1 MKIIAIQVI
10 IILLSLNSANGQR
23 INLQFNPIPASFN
36 INLPNSVYA
45 TDINYDSTD
54 ISRQAFHI
62 FLPDTS
68 GTFPLVI
75 LIHGGGFIN
84 GSRDVVLKDP
94 DRKADVKYFLENGVA
109 YASIGY
115 RLIEKNQG
123 DTIGV
128 IKCLM
133 DCKRALQFIRFYSSS
148 LHINPIRVAL
158 TGPSAGAG
166 TSLWLA
172 TSSDMANPNDSDPV
186 LKESTRVSATAII
199 GSQAT
204 YDLYKWETDVFHNFD
219 GQGTCFTVDSMI
231 NLLGFQRYSNFYG
244 GIDSAYQ
251 ILYDPFL
258 IQYRQDVDMLYHISN
273 DDPPLYI
280 NSPSMAIHPR
290 QDPFHHPF
298 HGREIHTAALN
309 SSLVEVKALIP
320 AIGVNTTQGE
330 SINEFIVRHLTNPTS
345 VQEGIFADKI
355 VFMAQN
361 YPNPFYSHTTIRW
374 KSSVSGQTTI
384 NVFDVLGRKVK
395 TLVDEFKQ
403 QGEYMV
409 QFDSNDLPSATYFYQ
424 LKVGNYMIKN
434 KMITFR
440 ID

>member
-1 MKIIAIQVI
+1 MNKIFKTIAIQVV
-10 IILLSLNSANGQR
+10 IILLSLNSVNGQR

-45 TDINYDSTD
+45 TDINYDSID
-54 ISRQAFHI
+54 ISKQAFHV

-75 LIHGGGFIN
+75 FIHGGGFIS
-84 GSRDVVLKDP
+84 GSRDYVLNVP
-94 DRKADVKYFLENGVA
+94 NRKADVKYFLENGVA

-115 RLIEKNQG
+115 RLIKNNQA

-148 LHINPIRVAL
+148 LHINPRRVAL
-158 TGPSAGAG
+158 TGSSAGAG

-172 TSSDMANPNDSDPV
+172 TIPDMANPNDSDPV
-186 LKESTRVSATAII
+186 RKESTRVSAAAVL
-199 GSQAT
+199 GCQAT
-204 YDLYKWETDVFHNFD
+204 YDLYRWETDVFQNFD
-219 GQGTCFTVDSMI
+219 GQGTGFTLDSMI
-231 NLLGFQRYSNFYG
+231 NFLGFQRYSNFYG

-258 IQYRQDVDMLYHISN
+258 IQYRHDVDMLYHISN

-280 NSPSMAIHPR
+280 NNPSMAIHPN
-290 QDPFHHPF
+290 QDPLHHSL
-298 HGREIHTAALN
+298 HAGEIHTAALN

-345 VQEGIFADKI
+345 VQKVFTDKI
-355 VFMAQN
+355 VLTAQN
-361 YPNPFYSHTTIRW
+361 YPNHFNSHTTIRW
-374 KSSVSGQTTI
+374 KS
-384 NVFDVLGRKVK
+384 
-395 TLVDEFKQ
+395 
-403 QGEYMV
+403 
-409 QFDSNDLPSATYFYQ
+409 
-424 LKVGNYMIKN
+424 
-434 KMITFR
+434 
-440 ID
+440 